1 MRMSANAAHSVLT
14 LVNASYKDIV
24 CMANIREGQK
34 RNGTE
39 DIVTWRATDGM
50 FLTRASKVL

>member
-1 MRMSANAAHSVLT
+1 MSDNAAHSVLT
-14 LVNASYKDIV
+14 LVNASYKDIA
-24 CMANIREGQK
+24 CTANVREGQK

-50 FLTRASKVL
+50 FLTRALKVL